1 VAGVICAIALG
12 SPIDESWFRMS
23 AEDKGKA
30 EVIVVGGGVAG
41 LEGLL
46 ALRDLAGDRA
56 ALTLVSADDE
66 FLYKP
71 LLVEEPFDLGPAER
85 HALEPI
91 ASEHGAQFV
100 QAALSA
106 VRPEDHV
113 VELEGGETLRYDYL
127 LVAVGGKFKPAF
139 EGVVTFPSGGESFS
153 ADALL
158 DSAEKQDHRLA
169 FIVPARSSWPLPLY
183 EIALMT
189 QRRAAQRGTD
199 ASIAVITAESAPL
212 AIFGPAPSAAVS
224 DLLRARGIEVLA
236 NSTVGDLGPEGIRL
250 RPGDRAL
257 GPAVAVAL
265 PLMEGPEI
273 DGLPS
278 DDGGF
283 IPVDEHSR
291 VKGLEGVYAAGDGTN
306 FPIKQGGLATQQ
318 ADAAAEH
325 IAHALG
331 EAGSPE
337 PFRPVLRGK
346 LLTGDESVNLRADI
360 AGGTGDPEV
369 SPDQLWWPPHKIA
382 ARYLSPLLY
391 HGESHEEPEPPT
403 TALDVEVALPKEWH
417 EDPMAL
423 DAEGPPKVD

>member
-1 VAGVICAIALG
+1 VNGGEGRRKV
-12 SPIDESWFRMS
+12 
-23 AEDKGKA
+23 
-30 EVIVVGGGVAG
+30 VVVGGGVAG

-56 ALTLVSADDE
+56 ALSLISADDE

-71 LLVEEPFDLGPAER
+71 LQVEEPFDLGPAER

-91 ASEHGAQFV
+91 ASEHGAEFV
-100 QAALSA
+100 QTAVAGVRPQENA
-106 VRPEDHV
+106 VR
-113 VELEGGETLRYDYL
+113 LEGGESVNYDYL
-127 LVAVGGKFKPAF
+127 LVAVGGRFKPAL
-139 EGVVTFPSGGESFS
+139 EGVITFPSGGEPFS
-153 ADALL
+153 ADRLL
-158 DSAEKQDHRLA
+158 DSAEEHDHRLV
-169 FIVPARSSWPLPLY
+169 FIVPARASWPLPLY
-183 EIALMT
+183 EIALMA
-189 QRRAAQRGTD
+189 QRRAVQRGTD
-199 ASIAVITAESAPL
+199 AKIAVITPESAPL
-212 AIFGPAPSAAVS
+212 AIFGPGPSGAVS
-224 DLLRARGIEVLA
+224 DLLRARGIEVFA
-236 NSTVGDLGPEGIRL
+236 NSTVADVGPDGIRL
-250 RPGDRAL
+250 RPGERVL

-265 PLMEGPEI
+265 PVMEGPAI
-273 DGLPS
+273 DGLPR
-278 DDGGF
+278 DDAGF

-331 EAGSPE
+331 AAGSPE

-382 ARYLSPLLY
+382 ARYLSPLLH
-391 HGESHEEPEPPT
+391 HGEVHEEPEPPT
-403 TALDVEVALPKEWH
+403 TALEVEVALPKEWH

-423 DAEGPPKVD
+423 DVEAPPDVD